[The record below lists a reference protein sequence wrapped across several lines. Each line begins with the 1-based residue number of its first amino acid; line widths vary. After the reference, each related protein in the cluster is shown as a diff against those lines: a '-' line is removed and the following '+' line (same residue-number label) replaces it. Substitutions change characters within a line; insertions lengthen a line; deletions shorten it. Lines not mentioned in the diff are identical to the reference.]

1 MDALYKS
8 NDLAKRD
15 LQNVKFLPIPIL
27 KPKLDAKAIKSL
39 IQNDKLRMIGRSPQ
53 VNTRYWVFW
62 I

>member
-15 LQNVKFLPIPIL
+15 IQKVEFLPIPIL
-27 KPKLDAKAIKSL
+27 KPKRDAKAIKSL

-53 VNTRYWVFW
+53 VNTRY
-62 I
+62 